1 MAKNN
6 GATACNGLDNYYTKA
21 TIGKHSFYIDE
32 PEKVGGKDKKPSP
45 TDYVLGALAS
55 CTAIT
60 MRMYAQRKGWEPG
73 IIKVHATFA
82 PVMTPD
88 GIKQRIKKEVAFEKE
103 LPPEQAD
110 RLLEI
115 GEKCPVSKML
125 KTEVEML
132 MEQTGY
138 TNEG

>member
-1 MAKNN
+1 MAKTN
-6 GATACNGLDNYYTKA
+6 GATACNGLDDYYTKA
-21 TIGKHSFYIDE
+21 TIGRHSFYIDE
-32 PEKVGGKDKKPSP
+32 PEKAGGKDKSPSP

-60 MRMYAQRKGWEPG
+60 MRMYAQRKGWEVG
-73 IIKVHATFA
+73 VIKVHAVFA
-82 PVMTPD
+82 PVMTAD
-88 GIKQRIKKEVAFEKE
+88 GIKQRIKKEVTFEKE
-103 LPPEQAD
+103 LPQDQAD

-132 MEQTGY
+132 MKQTGY
-138 TNEG
+138 ADQG